1 MSGPQITVLGVGNV
15 LYTDEGVGIKVAQV
29 LEQRYSFPDNVV
41 VVDGGV
47 LGVHLMGVIA
57 SADHLIV
64 VDAVCNGGRP
74 GQLHRLAGDQIPSR
88 ILAKNSLHQ
97 VDLLEAL
104 TMCEAID
111 SRPETVI
118 IGIEPEDM
126 QTFGLELT
134 STVAAKIDDLVAMV
148 LAELE
153 LLGAKAKKRP
163 KPLGRVDIG
172 LPT

>member
-1 MSGPQITVLGVGNV
+1 MDRPQITVLGVGNL
-15 LYTDEGVGIKVAQV
+15 LYRDEGVGIKAAQV
-29 LEQRYSFPDNVV
+29 LEQRYRFPDNVV

-57 SADHLIV
+57 QADYLIV
-64 VDAVCNGGRP
+64 IDAVCNNGRP
-74 GQLHRLAGDQIPSR
+74 GDLHRLEGKQIPSR
-88 ILAKNSLHQ
+88 MLAKNSLHQ

-118 IGIEPEDM
+118 IGVEPEDM
-126 QTFGLELT
+126 QTFGLDLT
-134 STVAAKIDDLVAMV
+134 ETVSGKIDDLVAMV

-153 LLGAKAKKRP
+153 RLGAKVQKRP